1 MGRRKTI
8 DREGIMLA
16 IEAVVKKHGAA
27 ALTIEAVAREA
38 GISKSSVL
46 YDFSTKTA
54 LITAYVEHK
63 LARQLAER
71 QALADQTP
79 ERPDVWLHGLLSE
92 IEQPPSQDEMS
103 CAFLI
108 TASLETDGPCH
119 GLVRALLDEEAA
131 RIRDQAA
138 APRRATIAWLALQGV
153 RSLEY
158 LGLHHFDPS
167 ERQEILNDIRDLIP
181 TPETPG
187 PLAPTPAEDGR

>member
-27 ALTIEAVAREA
+27 ALTIEGVAREA

-71 QALADQTP
+71 QALADRTP
-79 ERPDVWLHGLLSE
+79 DKPDVWLHGLLSE
-92 IEQPPSQDEMS
+92 IEQPPSRDEMS

-138 APRRATIAWLALQGV
+138 SPRHAMIAWLALHGM
-153 RSLEY
+153 RALDY
-158 LGLHHFDPS
+158 LDLHHFDPA
-167 ERQEILNDIRDLIP
+167 ERQNILNDIRALIP
-181 TPETPG
+181 APETSG
-187 PLAPTPAEDGR
+187 PLAATPAGGGR